1 MFEDL
6 RILVPM
12 AGIEATAMKRL
23 MHLLARN
30 DSGQA
35 ALLSLDL
42 FVSGLLLERVT
53 HSGDVSSP
61 CS

>member
-1 MFEDL
+1 
-6 RILVPM
+6 M